1 MRITML
7 GICALL
13 AAGVFVA
20 MFLSICQ
27 AQRRTEG
34 PPGASRG
41 LAMELLW
48 AAIPSPMVIAA
59 AIPAAIKILVVDSAK
74 MTPR

>member
-1 MRITML
+1 MRITMP

-27 AQRRTEG
+27 AQRRTEALA
-34 PPGASRG
+34 GASRG

-48 AAIPSPMVIAA
+48 AAIPCLMVVAA
-59 AIPAAIKILVVDSAK
+59 VIPAAIKILVVHSAK
-74 MTPR
+74 

>member
-1 MRITML
+1 MRITMP

-34 PPGASRG
+34 QAGASRG

-48 AAIPSPMVIAA
+48 AAIPCLMVVAA
-59 AIPAAIKILVVDSAK
+59 VIPAAIKIVVVDSAK
-74 MTPR
+74 